1 MFLKVKI
8 GKLCPELGGD
18 IYLTEMIDV
27 SEKGLTEREAL
38 AYGKVILGEK
48 VYKSLVEGRLPKGD
62 PREVARVAGI
72 LGAKKVPDLI
82 PLCHPIILDHVSVEF
97 ELLPDEFAIEI
108 KASAKARERTGVEM
122 EALTAVVISA
132 LTIYDM
138 CKGVDKG
145 ITIKDV
151 HLLSKRGGKSGEYHR
166 EG

>member
-1 MFLKVKI
+1 MSCARRI
-8 GKLCPELGGD
+8 GRSCPELGGE
-18 IYLTEMIDV
+18 IRLAEMIDV

-38 AYGKVILGEK
+38 AYGKVVLGKK
-48 VYKSLVEGRLPKGD
+48 VYTALIEGNLPKGD

-97 ELLPDEFAIEI
+97 KLIPDEFAIEI
-108 KASAKARERTGVEM
+108 RALAKARERTGVEM
-122 EALTAVVISA
+122 EALTTVVISA

-145 ITIKDV
+145 IVIKDV
-151 HLLSKRGGKSGEYHR
+151 YLLSKRGGKSGEYRR